1 MSFSEDS
8 KPRTGATDA
17 LVEIRDYSLW
27 VKHIRGNREL
37 VRQLE
42 SVRAGGLVYL
52 SIDGHR
58 GVWQKK
64 EDGSNGLPTQGLKP
78 LGEMRELWF
87 RWFRERRGEM
97 VKIVLEQALAGS
109 ARTSRASSARIPL
122 EYPTA
127 SKAEQEAAWEAFKQ
141 LRHAGWRSSEPYGS
155 RDELHER

>member
-1 MSFSEDS
+1 M
-8 KPRTGATDA
+8 
-17 LVEIRDYSLW
+17 
-27 VKHIRGNREL
+27 
-37 VRQLE
+37 
-42 SVRAGGLVYL
+42 
-52 SIDGHR
+52 

-78 LGEMRELWF
+78 LGEMRDRWF
-87 RWFRERRGEM
+87 RWFKERRGEM
-97 VKIVLEQALAGS
+97 VKIVLDEDIQG
-109 ARTSRASSARIPL
+109 RASVRRETGARIPL